1 MKFIGCLLVLVSLSA
16 INHGG
21 GVTWGLIFMAIVGV
35 VMVFPSLLQ
44 YLFEGMS
51 SERK

>member
-1 MKFIGCLLVLVSLSA
+1 MKIIGFLLVLVGMSA

-21 GVTWGLIFMAIVGV
+21 GVTWGLIAMIIVGV
-35 VMVFPSLLQ
+35 LMVFPNLLQ

-51 SERK
+51 GERK

>member
-1 MKFIGCLLVLVSLSA
+1 MKYIGFLLMLVGFSA

-21 GVTWGLIFMAIVGV
+21 GITWGLLFMMIVGV
-35 VMVFPSLLQ
+35 VMVFPNLLQ

-51 SERK
+51 GERK